1 MQSVGPTVEQIVTS
15 STAVTGIFHNFFG
28 SFPLHL
34 SGDVLDVVSAPL
46 LVGFDEL
53 VEVSLV
59 PDGKSLR

>member
-1 MQSVGPTVEQIVTS
+1 MEQTVTK
-15 STAVTGIFHNFFG
+15 STAITRIFHNFFW

-53 VEVSLV
+53 VKVALV
-59 PDGKSLR
+59 PDGKSLQ